1 MSKQTD
7 TVSTQNTLKYDTLLK
22 WFIAIL
28 VFGFALF
35 VENSAHSKTS
45 SQALNCDLD
54 KTNTA
59 CYETIINDSIYDDPK
74 TQYTRPLSAVYTTHW
89 KKRNKVILK
98 GQKIVVDV
106 TDKKACLR
114 VKNYILSQK
123 FTASRHSLEINNLC
137 LDQQVDET
145 DNLREI
151 TILGETS
158 KSYAEPYKMNF
169 GNALENDL
177 VNETRN
183 VAIMMTGAMGAL
195 WVLPEAITNWHKD
208 DFDADHDIFEGYKKN
223 ITHKPVYDIDSNFIN
238 YVAHPFSGSVYYS
251 IARNSGLSP
260 LKSFGYSAFISTFF
274 WEYGFE
280 ALIEKPSIQD
290 LIITPVIGSIIGEV
304 FYQWS
309 QKIVRNNGQVLGS
322 NRIGSVM
329 MFILSPGVVV
339 SKKINQ
345 ILGHEFIQ
353 NFESDIVIRKIDVP
367 LSQTEKSTYL
377 GFELR
382 FNF

>member
-1 MSKQTD
+1 MSKQSD
-7 TVSTQNTLKYDTLLK
+7 AVSNQHNLNYNALVKG
-22 WFIAIL
+22 FIAIL
-28 VFGFALF
+28 VLGFTLF
-35 VENSAHSKTS
+35 VENSAL
-45 SQALNCDLD
+45 AEAVNCKLD
-54 KTNTA
+54 KSNTA
-59 CYETIINDSIYDDPK
+59 CYKTLIEDSIYDDPK
-74 TQYTRPLSAVYTTHW
+74 TQYTRPLSDIYTTQW

-98 GQKIVVDV
+98 GQKIVVDI

-114 VKNYILSQK
+114 IKNYILSQK

-137 LDQQVDET
+137 LGQQVDEV

-158 KSYAEPYKMNF
+158 ESYAEPYKMNF
-169 GNALENDL
+169 AESAENDL
-177 VNETRN
+177 VTETRN
-183 VAIMMTGAMGAL
+183 IAIMMAGTMGAL

-251 IARNSGLSP
+251 IARNTGLSP
-260 LKSFGYSAFISTFF
+260 LKSFGYSALISTFF

-280 ALIEKPSIQD
+280 SLIEKPSIQD
-290 LIITPVIGSIIGEV
+290 LIITPIIGSIIGEI
-304 FYQWS
+304 FYKWS
-309 QKIVRNNGQVLGS
+309 LKIKENNGRAMGS
-322 NRIGSVM
+322 EKLGSVM
-329 MFILSPGVVV
+329 LFLLNPGVVI

-345 ILGHEFIQ
+345 FFEHEIIK
-353 NFESDIVIRKIDVP
+353 NFESDIVVKKIDVP
-367 LSQTEKSTYL
+367 LSTTEKSTYI